1 MARNPS
7 RRAASTTCLV
17 HRRIDRCESCSGP
30 LRWRKST
37 ASRPHVV
44 KDFGFALELV
54 GADVA
59 ACGKCRNEHA
69 AVGRSDRFQK
79 TVLEMI
85 LAKPGP
91 LTADEILFLRKSLGM
106 TGGDFAG
113 LVGVSREH
121 VSHIEQGHAPNLG
134 TAADRLARLVIAA
147 RTDPSLSLLK
157 RLLKSLDHN
166 IGTRS
171 GRTEIK
177 QHKYR
182 VNLAVRRG

>member
-1 MARNPS
+1 MARTKS
-7 RRAASTTCLV
+7 RRPASTTCLIP
-17 HRRIDRCESCSGP
+17 RRVEQCERCSGP
-30 LRWRKST
+30 LRWRTST
-37 ASRPHVV
+37 ASRPHLL
-44 KDFGFALELV
+44 KDYGFPLELV
-54 GADVA
+54 GAAVA
-59 ACGKCRNEHA
+59 ACSKCRSEHA
-69 AVGRSDRFQK
+69 AVGRSERFQRCI
-79 TVLEMI
+79 LEQV

-147 RTDPSLSLLK
+147 RTDPSLVLLK
-157 RLLKSLDHN
+157 KLLKSLDHN

-171 GRTEIK
+171 HRVESRT
-177 QHKYR
+177 HRYS
-182 VNLAVRRG
+182 VNVASRRG